1 VAIDFVQHEHEW
13 MRQELGV
20 AWLGFALDEVAQWF
34 ELAGLGDFRCETQA
48 AVTGSR
54 DLPATFI
61 VSGRRAA

>member
-1 VAIDFVQHEHEW
+1 